1 MKKFYFTFGVGH
13 ANNDRYQVV
22 FAKSKEEA
30 RIKMFELHGRQW
42 AFPYTQE
49 QWEASK
55 ASGYFSDLKPL
66 DNAYTFEFAS

>member
-1 MKKFYFTFGVGH
+1 MKKFYFTFGTAH
-13 ANNDRYQVV
+13 RNNDKYQVI
-22 FAKSKEEA
+22 FAKFEDEA
-30 RIKMFELHGRQW
+30 YEKMFSLHGRQW
-42 AFPYTQE
+42 AFCYTQE